1 MKKVKF
7 IIFLLLIISFIIF
20 LFFGI
25 FGTSLSFLSV
35 EEIIKD
41 REEKNGL
48 INTLKIN
55 NIDTIYDK
63 NNNMFYHMVPED
75 YENNIYVLNL
85 ELEDGFKY
93 KIIGET
99 LNIIKVDY
107 SNEIEVI
114 IYNDEYYHKTKIQLT
129 NLPLINII
137 TNEEITNID
146 TNSTF
151 TYINSKNTEKIVSG
165 NTKIH
170 VRGNTSKLFNKKS
183 YKINFYNKNY
193 TKEKKLYISNFYYG
207 DSLILDGIYRDP
219 SKIRNLL
226 ATDLWNDISN
236 DFNNINMYSEFVEL
250 FINNEY
256 TGLYILTEPVNRR
269 KLNLVKNNNQDTS
282 IVLKSQTWDTVKSDM
297 DISNLNQD
305 FYLGYELKYPNN
317 EDMFSI
323 SWNKILSKL
332 SKYYD
337 SGFNSSYDIISS
349 TWNIENY
356 IDIVILNAFINNS
369 DNNLYKNNYFYMN
382 SLNDKEVYIQPW
394 DMEYSFG
401 LNFSNENEL
410 FVNKDIND
418 YNKIYTNFKHKDTK
432 VNELLIDRYYE
443 LRKNVLT
450 KEYFDNLLDKYKN
463 ELVKGA
469 ALRDSN
475 NWYEYDIE
483 KEIEDVRNWIYNR
496 IEYFDSYIE
505 SLQNE

>member
-1 MKKVKF
+1 M
-7 IIFLLLIISFIIF
+7 
-20 LFFGI
+20 
-25 FGTSLSFLSV
+25 
-35 EEIIKD
+35 
-41 REEKNGL
+41 
-48 INTLKIN
+48 
-55 NIDTIYDK
+55 
-63 NNNMFYHMVPED
+63 
-75 YENNIYVLNL
+75 
-85 ELEDGFKY
+85 
-93 KIIGET
+93 
-99 LNIIKVDY
+99 LNILFQD
-107 SNEIEVI
+107 IE
-114 IYNDEYYHKTKIQLT
+114 
-129 NLPLINII
+129 NI
-137 TNEEITNID
+137 
-146 TNSTF
+146 S
-151 TYINSKNTEKIVSG
+151 
-165 NTKIH
+165 
-170 VRGNTSKLFNKKS
+170 
-183 YKINFYNKNY
+183 
-193 TKEKKLYISNFYYG
+193 
-207 DSLILDGIYRDP
+207 SL
-219 SKIRNLL
+219 
-226 ATDLWNDISN
+226 
-236 DFNNINMYSEFVEL
+236 
-250 FINNEY
+250 
-256 TGLYILTEPVNRR
+256 
-269 KLNLVKNNNQDTS
+269 
-282 IVLKSQTWDTVKSDM
+282 
-297 DISNLNQD
+297 
-305 FYLGYELKYPNN
+305 LGYL
-317 EDMFSI
+317 
-323 SWNKILSKL
+323 
-332 SKYYD
+332 
-337 SGFNSSYDIISS
+337 SS